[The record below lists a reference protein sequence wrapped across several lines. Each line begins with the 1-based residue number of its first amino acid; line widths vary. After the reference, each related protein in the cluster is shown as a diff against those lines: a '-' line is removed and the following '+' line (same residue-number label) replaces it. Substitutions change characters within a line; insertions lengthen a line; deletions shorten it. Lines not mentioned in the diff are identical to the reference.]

1 MGKTSHHVCP
11 VQISVGLDNAIRR
24 WLQNPGKILEPYIEK
39 GMTVLDAGCGPGFF
53 SKEMARLVGKSGRVI
68 AADLQEGMLLKVK
81 SKVYGTELEDRIVLH
96 KCGEDRIGVS
106 EFVDFVLVFYM
117 LHEVASQEDFL
128 GEIGSILKPGG
139 QILIVE
145 PLFHVSRSAFE
156 TMIAKAQNIG
166 LKVVKKPKM
175 GFSRAAVLKK

>member
-1 MGKTSHHVCP
+1 MGKTSRHVCP
-11 VQISVGLDNAIRR
+11 VQISVGLDNPIRR

-53 SKEMARLVGKSGRVI
+53 STEMARLVGRSGRVI

-81 SKVYGTELEDRIVLH
+81 SKVYGTELENRIVLH
-96 KCGEDRIGVS
+96 KCGEDKIGIS

-117 LHEVASQEDFL
+117 LHEVASQENFL

-145 PLFHVSRSAFE
+145 PLFHFSRSAFE

-166 LKVVKKPKM
+166 LKVVNKPKM
-175 GFSRAAVLKK
+175 VFSRAAVLKK

>member
-1 MGKTSHHVCP
+1 
-11 VQISVGLDNAIRR
+11 
-24 WLQNPGKILEPYIEK
+24 
-39 GMTVLDAGCGPGFF
+39 
-53 SKEMARLVGKSGRVI
+53 LV
-68 AADLQEGMLLKVK
+68 
-81 SKVYGTELEDRIVLH
+81 ED
-96 KCGEDRIGVS
+96 K
-106 EFVDFVLVFYM
+106 YM

-166 LKVVKKPKM
+166 LKVVNKPKM
-175 GFSRAAVLKK
+175 VFSRAAVLKK